1 MRLYLFWVKLKIDLE
16 IMKSL
21 FIAIFIFTSLIS
33 PQLAL
38 ASHIPLKPCLQ
49 ISHCVL
55 EEWDVDKIQQPLS
68 EIQIILENTPRT
80 KIVELDG
87 DYIHA
92 EVQSRIMKFV
102 DDLEVT
108 FDKNTNQLMVRSE
121 SRVGD
126 GDFGVN
132 KKRIQILKDQLFNS

>member
-1 MRLYLFWVKLKIDLE
+1 
-16 IMKSL
+16 MKSL
-21 FIAIFIFTSLIS
+21 FIAIFMFTCFGS
-33 PQLAL
+33 PQLLL
-38 ASHIPLKPCLQ
+38 ASHIPLEPCLQ
-49 ISHCVL
+49 LSHCVL
-55 EEWDVDKIQQPLS
+55 EEWDVDRINQPLS

-80 KIVELDG
+80 KIVALDG

-108 FDKNTNQLMVRSE
+108 FDKNTNQLMVKSE